1 MTMIM
6 STTCTSPFVKDN
18 EQPQYFKND
27 IRNSPFT
34 AILMELAKEDN
45 CDAMNSDGTES
56 PLTTIIENYDTFNQ
70 DSNPTRWDMYDASLI
85 NHEGIPQADGK
96 QMNPD
101 TSSHK
106 SKRRKTCQEP
116 EASIPFQYVSAE
128 QQAETYLLET
138 MNNLKRRL
146 SSSQMQLELF
156 TTQLC
161 NDLPSFVTRAINLF
175 SLNSATLYESS
186 PASFYL
192 DQRMFVDQAV
202 SIYFQ
207 QLKPNCPGSS
217 EAISDPS
224 INCHLP
230 DQKCQTLPIKSVCSS
245 PLACPNNYMDWMNN
259 DFDDDIRNA
268 MTPHS
273 VSKNAPITVNEAA
286 RVLSAVK
293 IRDPAPPKSHTPV
306 SPFKSSG
313 GHHREVRYGIPIPYG
328 PA

>member
-1 MTMIM
+1 
-6 STTCTSPFVKDN
+6 
-18 EQPQYFKND
+18 
-27 IRNSPFT
+27 
-34 AILMELAKEDN
+34 
-45 CDAMNSDGTES
+45 
-56 PLTTIIENYDTFNQ
+56 
-70 DSNPTRWDMYDASLI
+70 MYDASLI
-85 NHEGIPQADGK
+85 NQEGIPQADGK

-217 EAISDPS
+217 EATSGYFS
-224 INCHLP
+224 LLLP
-230 DQKCQTLPIKSVCSS
+230 YLIGCS
-245 PLACPNNYMDWMNN
+245 LLFTC
-259 DFDDDIRNA
+259 R
-268 MTPHS
+268 
-273 VSKNAPITVNEAA
+273 
-286 RVLSAVK
+286 
-293 IRDPAPPKSHTPV
+293 
-306 SPFKSSG
+306 G
-313 GHHREVRYGIPIPYG
+313 
-328 PA
+328 